1 MATTYYFEGE
11 RLKPAVAAYLNSE
24 CNFNEVSSHLKK
36 TDAFIRAGR
45 YSIQLVERWKAIY

>member
-11 RLKPAVAAYLNSE
+11 RLKPAVAANLNSE